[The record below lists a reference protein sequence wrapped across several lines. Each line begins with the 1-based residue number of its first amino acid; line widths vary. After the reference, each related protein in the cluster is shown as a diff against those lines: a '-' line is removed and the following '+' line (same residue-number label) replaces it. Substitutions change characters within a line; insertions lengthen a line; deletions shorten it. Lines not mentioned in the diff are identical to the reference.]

1 MAAVPKLNYSS
12 CYVSNTSMPRNIK
25 EIKLCYRT
33 HKNMLDPVK
42 VDEVEE

>member
-12 CYVSNTSMPRNIK
+12 FYVSNTSMPRNIK
-25 EIKLCYRT
+25 QIRLYYRT
-33 HKNMLDPVK
+33 HKNMLDPVE